1 MGRGRGHG
9 PCLAEPPHAKT
20 WKSHPARRGRNVA
33 VSSDAHAS
41 TGHSRES
48 TTFMPGPDRP
58 RAPGGAAR
66 RAGSARSLRPAPDR
80 GRPLARERGPL
91 YRPPMLSHR
100 VPHDPEPNAWARFL
114 EQCRTAGIRLLD
126 LSETNP
132 TLVGLGGAGLEELA
146 ALARVEGARYE
157 PDPRGSR
164 AAREAVAGYHADR
177 GVAVSPDHIVLT
189 ASTSESYAHL
199 FRLLADPG
207 GVFLAP
213 SPSYPLFE
221 PLAALEGVSLRPYR
235 LAYDGAWHLDR
246 QSLEAAFADD
256 VRGVIVVQPNHPT
269 GSCLDADERALL
281 ETLCER
287 HRAAIIADEVFG
299 DFPRPGRAV
308 PLPSLV
314 GEARVPTFVL
324 SGLSKVCGMPQMKLG
339 WIVAGGPGKARE
351 EALRGLEW
359 IADLFLSVSTPVQV
373 ALPALFA
380 ARGAFQRRVRE
391 RLAGNLAR
399 LDALVARRPELQVLP
414 AQGGWA
420 AVLRVPRQRSEEE
433 WALGLIARGVVVHPG
448 HFYDFAGEGY
458 LVLSLIPE
466 PAAFD
471 EGIARI
477 EQFAAET

>member
-1 MGRGRGHG
+1 
-9 PCLAEPPHAKT
+9 
-20 WKSHPARRGRNVA
+20 
-33 VSSDAHAS
+33 
-41 TGHSRES
+41 
-48 TTFMPGPDRP
+48 
-58 RAPGGAAR
+58 
-66 RAGSARSLRPAPDR
+66 
-80 GRPLARERGPL
+80 
-91 YRPPMLSHR
+91 MLSR
-100 VPHDPEPNAWARFL
+100 RLPHDLEPNAWARFL
-114 EQCRTAGIRLLD
+114 EQCRTGGTGLLD

-132 TLVGLGGAGLEELA
+132 TLVGLGGAGPGELA
-146 ALARVEGARYE
+146 ALARAEGARYE
-157 PDPRGSR
+157 PDARGGR
-164 AAREAVAGYHADR
+164 AAREAVAGYYTDR
-177 GVAVSPDHIVLT
+177 GAAVSPDHIVLA

-207 GVFLAP
+207 GAFLVP

-235 LAYDGAWHLDR
+235 LAYDGDWHLDR
-246 QSLEAAFADD
+246 HSLEAALADD

-287 HRAAIIADEVFG
+287 HGAAIIADEVFG
-299 DFPRPGRAV
+299 DFPRPGHVA

-339 WIVAGGPGKARE
+339 WIVAGGPGAARD
-351 EALRGLEW
+351 EALHGLEW
-359 IADLFLSVSTPVQV
+359 IADLFLSVSAPVQV
-373 ALPALFA
+373 ALPTLLA

-391 RLAGNLAR
+391 RIAANLAR
-399 LDALVARRPELQVLP
+399 LDALVARCPELQVLP

-433 WALGLIARGVVVHPG
+433 WALGLLARGVVVHPG
-448 HFYDFAGEGY
+448 HFYDIAGEGY

-466 PAAFD
+466 PAVFD
-471 EGIARI
+471 AAVGRI
-477 EQFAAET
+477 EEFAAET